1 MSNNQ
6 RDNTMMARALAL
18 AAQGRFTTTPNP
30 NVGCVIAHGDDIVG
44 EGFHLAPGG
53 PHAEV
58 HALKAAGKRAQGAT
72 AYVTLEPCSHYG
84 RTPPCCDALIAANV
98 SRVVCAMQDPNPQV
112 AGRGIARLQEAG
124 IEVVVGVMAEQAKA
138 LNPGFIK
145 RMLTQ
150 MPYVQL
156 KLAGSLDGRTALA
169 NGQSKWITGESAR
182 ADVQA
187 FRAQASA
194 ILSTSATVLADNP
207 SLNVRQSQ
215 LPRATLDAYPQS
227 TVRQP
232 TRVVLD
238 RDNKTSP
245 DATVYQLDGDVI
257 RIVDSPSN
265 HTWPDNVQEWVMPD
279 ASLTAILGALAEH
292 DIDKVWVEAGARLA
306 GQLLTESLVDELI
319 VYQAPVLLGGDS
331 RPLIGLDGMQRMD
344 EAPRFHF
351 NHLTRIGD
359 DVRLTAM
366 LSEHAVITQEYE

>member
-58 HALKAAGKRAQGAT
+58 HALKAAGKRARGAT

-84 RTPPCCDALIAANV
+84 RTPPCCDALIDANV

-232 TRVVLD
+232 MRVVLD

>member
-169 NGQSKWITGESAR
+169 NGQSKWITGEPAR

-265 HTWPDNVQEWVMPD
+265 HAWPDNVQEWVMPD
-279 ASLTAILGALAEH
+279 ASLTAILRALAEH

-331 RPLIGLDGMQRMD
+331 RPLVALDGMQRMD
-344 EAPRFHF
+344 DAPRFHF
-351 NHLTRIGD
+351 NHVTRIGD

>member
-265 HTWPDNVQEWVMPD
+265 HAWPDNVQEWVMPD
-279 ASLTAILGALAEH
+279 ASLTAILRALAEH

-331 RPLIGLDGMQRMD
+331 RPLVALDGMQRMD
-344 EAPRFHF
+344 DAPRFYF
-351 NHLTRIGD
+351 NHVTRLGD

>member
-1 MSNNQ
+1 MSQ
-6 RDNTMMARALAL
+6 SERDNTMMTRALAL

-98 SRVVCAMQDPNPQV
+98 SRVVCAMQDPNPKV
-112 AGRGIARLQEAG
+112 AGRGIARLKEAG

-145 RMLTQ
+145 RMQTT

-169 NGQSKWITGESAR
+169 NGQSKWITGEPAR

-187 FRAQASA
+187 FRAQAGA
-194 ILSTSATVLADNP
+194 ILSTSATVLADDP
-207 SLNVRQSQ
+207 SLNIRNGQ
-215 LPRATLDAYPQS
+215 LPDDILDTYSQPS
-227 TVRQP
+227 LRQP
-232 TRVVLD
+232 TRVILD
-238 RDNKTSP
+238 KDNKTSP
-245 DATVYQLDGDVI
+245 DATVYQLEGDVI
-257 RIVDSPSN
+257 RVVDAPS
-265 HTWPDNVQEWVMPD
+265 HKVWPDNVQEWVMPG
-279 ASLTAILGALAEH
+279 ASLATVLRALAEH

-306 GQLLTESLVDELI
+306 SKLLSESLVDELI
-319 VYQAPVLLGGDS
+319 VYQAPVLLGADS
-331 RPLIGLDGMQRMD
+331 RPLVALGGLETMD
-344 EAPRFHF
+344 DAPRFHF
-351 NHLTRIGD
+351 NQVKTVGD
-359 DVRLTAM
+359 DVRLRAS
-366 LSEHAVITQEYE
+366 LSEHAVITQEY